1 MKDIPQVRRT
11 VLLWVAVT
19 MAMWAALPLAMYW
32 SHYQWFGWMPRTQPA
47 FRPVYEPHNHN
58 SSTILINMMT
68 LLLMSTVVMAVV
80 LWILSVRRQDN

>member
-1 MKDIPQVRRT
+1 
-11 VLLWVAVT
+11 
-19 MAMWAALPLAMYW
+19 
-32 SHYQWFGWMPRTQPA
+32 MPRTQPA